1 MRFLVMGLMT
11 PEDEKAPPP
20 GPEQYAAMQEYNEK
34 AAKSG
39 ILLAA
44 EGLTPTSQGARVVFD
59 GEERQV
65 IDGPF
70 AETKEMVAG
79 FMIIKADSMAEAIA
93 WVKNAPNC
101 SPGGKGRCEIRKLMD
116 LEDFPQDFVPS
127 EEIEKVKF

>member
-20 GPEQYAAMQEYNEK
+20 SPEQYAAMQAYNEK
-34 AAKSG
+34 AMQAG
-39 ILLAA
+39 MLLAA
-44 EGLTPTSQGARVVFD
+44 EGLTPTSKGARVVFD

-116 LEDFPQDFVPS
+116 LEDFPSDFVPS